1 MKASKYKC
9 PICNGS
15 DMTLRHEVNFVYSY
29 EIDEDEPGFKNA
41 EEFLSY
47 KYDKRE
53 NKYSREYIECN
64 TCKTQYPSTFLR
76 IPWDQAP

>member
-29 EIDEDEPGFKNA
+29 EIDEDEPGYPINMTNERINIAVNILNA
-41 EEFLSY
+41 THAKPNILVPF
-47 KYDKRE
+47 
-53 NKYSREYIECN
+53 
-64 TCKTQYPSTFLR
+64 
-76 IPWDQAP
+76 